1 MYIRSVRLPRS
12 GDMWYIKYM
21 KIRLDL
27 DDLVISRLIGIQED
41 LQISQKALNLLIL
54 ITEYAIRWRYFDKP
68 LTTEYIAD
76 VLNYSN
82 KTIYNALSELRKK
95 ELLETRVMA
104 GSKDGYMFELNDAI
118 FLLINE
124 EN

>member
-1 MYIRSVRLPRS
+1 
-12 GDMWYIKYM
+12 M